1 MVKLE
6 IEKKDFGF
14 RIRIDGELYFIKDNK
29 DGWFELI
36 IETRDMEITDIVND
50 KYENIGVSNLEEL
63 LCKLVTNPSE
73 TLEMLIGE
81 KINVEKISVEFN

>member
-1 MVKLE
+1 MVELK

-14 RIRIDGELYFIKDNK
+14 RIRIDDESYFIKDNK

-36 IETRDMEITDIVND
+36 IETTDMEITDIVND

-81 KINVEKISVEFN
+81 KINVEKISIEFD

>member
-1 MVKLE
+1 MVKLK

-14 RIRIDGELYFIKDNK
+14 RIRIDDESYFIKDNK

-36 IETRDMEITDIVND
+36 IETTDMEIIDIVND

-81 KINVEKISVEFN
+81 KITVEKISIEFD